1 MTKKTL
7 LTASLL
13 VPLIALSGVAYA
25 GGGRISSPL
34 QNSAQ
39 SQNQTGLSAASKPY
53 AQYVAPQQTGSWTFQ
68 GAVGKSP
75 RLVGR

>member
-1 MTKKTL
+1 MTIKSL

-25 GGGRISSPL
+25 GGPRTPTAF

-39 SQNQTGLSAASKPY
+39 AQNQTGPSVASKPY
-53 AQYVAPQQTGSWTFQ
+53 AQYVAPQQTSTWIYQ
-68 GAVGKSP
+68 GGPKSPP

>member
-1 MTKKTL
+1 MTKKSL

-25 GGGRISSPL
+25 GGPRTPTAF

-39 SQNQTGLSAASKPY
+39 AQNQTGPSMASKPY
-53 AQYVAPQQTGSWTFQ
+53 AQYVAPQQTSSWTFS
-68 GAVGKSP
+68 GAASKSP
-75 RLVGR
+75 RFVGR